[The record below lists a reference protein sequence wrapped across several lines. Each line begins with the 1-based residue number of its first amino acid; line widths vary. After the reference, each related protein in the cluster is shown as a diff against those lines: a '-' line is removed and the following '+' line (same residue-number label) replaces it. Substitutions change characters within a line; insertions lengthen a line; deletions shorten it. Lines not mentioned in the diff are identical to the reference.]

1 MLCPHDHDNDGTPDA
16 LDAFPDDSPWCGYR
30 VRPSNFANSIEF
42 SINPAA
48 SAADRT
54 VQIYAVPQEWADAR
68 VHRKFR
74 NRWPTSKQLRVELW
88 RGYDTSGPNVAD
100 SAEVDTHGGPG
111 VVNMSPKSATHS
123 AYVAWKD
130 MFESGNADELWTAR
144 ISLMAGAAT
153 EESEAAL
160 GGEAEVLKLTQGR
173 VPAVTG
179 AGAESGQPLVTAVIQ
194 FTWANIASNEE
205 DSLNRDCTESADAD
219 GDGVGDNADPDDDND
234 GLSDADDS
242 LTA

>member
-1 MLCPHDHDNDGTPDA
+1 MARRTL
-16 LDAFPDDSPWCGYR
+16 LDAFPDDSPWCGYK
-30 VRPSNFANSIEF
+30 VNPVDFANSIEF

-130 MFESGNADELWTAR
+130 MFESGDADELWTAR

-179 AGAESGQPLVTAVIQ
+179 AGAESGQPLVTAVVQ
-194 FTWANIASNEE
+194 FTWANIARNEE

-219 GDGVGDNADPDDDND
+219 GDGVGDNADP
-234 GLSDADDS
+234 G
-242 LTA
+242 